1 MSQDTVFSPTL
12 GKEYCVYFL
21 YLTIF
26 AFLFL
31 VLTIVD
37 AGYAVIKGEI
47 PVVTGILSL
56 MAPFLLYLSNRI
68 LYSMC
73 SNSLV

>member
-1 MSQDTVFSPTL
+1 MSEGSVFSPNL

-26 AFLFL
+26 SFIFL

-37 AGYAVIKGEI
+37 ASYAVIKGEI

-56 MAPFLLYLSNRI
+56 AAPFILYLSNRI

-73 SNSLV
+73 SQSLP

>member
-1 MSQDTVFSPTL
+1 MIFSPNL
-12 GKEYCVYFL
+12 GKEYCAYFL

-26 AFLFL
+26 AFIFL

-37 AGYAVIKGEI
+37 SSYAVIKGEI

-56 MAPFLLYLSNRI
+56 AGPFILYLSNRI

-73 SNSLV
+73 SQSLQ

>member
-1 MSQDTVFSPTL
+1 MSQNNVFSPTL

-26 AFLFL
+26 AFIFL
-31 VLTIVD
+31 VLTIID

-56 MAPFLLYLSNRI
+56 LYLSNRI